1 MVTSRM
7 AEEVSVLRSWRW
19 MPGGYDETAKLVNA
33 SYARTQDIRQTMRET
48 RLPYCCRMGVPGL
61 QG

>member
-48 RLPYCCRMGVPGL
+48 RLPY
-61 QG
+61 